1 MGLLTLAKARWKF
14 PLCSQLERLRNKTM
28 QATFSTTGIK
38 SLATEVSDNDI
49 LEALQVNPR
58 SAASS
63 TQATVGALYFLSVY
77 LTLEASAAPLRPLKA
92 RRREICWQVLSGFL
106 GPRGFGS
113 HARALLS

>member
-1 MGLLTLAKARWKF
+1 MGLLTLAKARRKF

-63 TQATVGALYFLSVY
+63 TQATVGALQCRQRRKVGWD
-77 LTLEASAAPLRPLKA
+77 AGAPFGAWGHPFSL
-92 RRREICWQVLSGFL
+92 L
-106 GPRGFGS
+106 GQR
-113 HARALLS
+113 AMALLKG

>member
-1 MGLLTLAKARWKF
+1 MGLLTLAKARRKF

-63 TQATVGALYFLSVY
+63 TQATVGAQGLLFAQSQ
-77 LTLEASAAPLRPLKA
+77 ASMTAQPFCT
-92 RRREICWQVLSGFL
+92 RRCL
-106 GPRGFGS
+106 
-113 HARALLS
+113 

>member
-1 MGLLTLAKARWKF
+1 MGLLTLAKARRKF

-63 TQATVGALYFLSVY
+63 TQATVGALQC
-77 LTLEASAAPLRPLKA
+77 RQ
-92 RRREICWQVLSGFL
+92 RRKSDGML
-106 GPRGFGS
+106 GPHSGPGVTLSLCSGRGQ
-113 HARALLS
+113 RLS